1 MNHPFA
7 AQVALATAYD
17 GRDARSL
24 TTKVAYKFKSGTH
37 RHSIHVLFMKCR
49 LRPVTD
55 FGAEGTFTYQELI
68 LGLATL
74 NLTFDVYEARAL
86 FATLG
91 GGPGRVVHVK
101 TLDTLLM
108 AFWLRVTQTKRRNE
122 TEKRLKREAEAEKT
136 DPRPKRHMD
145 FVWSKAGVEK
155 TIDPGPLG
163 ATYGN
168 VTGPLDEL
176 AKSAA
181 ALYLDQEEAK
191 LAAMARPSH
200 ALTKLKASAR
210 RTSLFRR
217 LNMGEARNKE
227 TKKQPEHEIQGQQD
241 VAALLQ
247 AEHLLHRQRRL
258 ATRYTDLRRK
268 YINEKPYLLKV

>member
-1 MNHPFA
+1 MDERSSLGTVSKRGCFFWDARARNTHVEATLNHSCP
-7 AQVALATAYD
+7 AQALATAYD

-74 NLTFDVYEARAL
+74 NLTFDVYDARAL

-122 TEKRLKREAEAEKT
+122 TEKLESPE
-136 DPRPKRHMD
+136 MQ
-145 FVWSKAGVEK
+145 V
-155 TIDPGPLG
+155 
-163 ATYGN
+163 
-168 VTGPLDEL
+168 
-176 AKSAA
+176 
-181 ALYLDQEEAK
+181 
-191 LAAMARPSH
+191 
-200 ALTKLKASAR
+200 AR
-210 RTSLFRR
+210 RAQSHPRANRSRR
-217 LNMGEARNKE
+217 
-227 TKKQPEHEIQGQQD
+227 P
-241 VAALLQ
+241 Q
-247 AEHLLHRQRRL
+247 AEPVQFSGV
-258 ATRYTDLRRK
+258 APSC
-268 YINEKPYLLKV
+268 EES